1 MRNLILSALIASTG
15 LFALQAQA
23 EPIQAGKQYVELNS
37 AVPVAVP
44 GKVEVVELFW
54 YGCPHC
60 YQFESTINPWAE
72 QLPEDVNFVRIPA
85 MFGGLWNL
93 HGQAFL
99 TLESMKVEHRVHSAV
114 FDAMHKQGKKLTTLE
129 EFADF
134 VATQGVDR
142 ATFLKTF
149 NSFAVKS
156 QVEKAKK
163 LAKAYQITGVPVL
176 VVGGKYRFD
185 IGSSGGMAQ
194 TLKVADHL
202 IDHAEAWTLSARQV
216 ASLRWF
222 AKAVD
227 AHARV
232 LLSSDPAT
240 RYETIQWVMWQMGG
254 VGPMFG
260 QLGFFHKFAGKDY
273 EDKRP
278 RDRYVAESKRL
289 LKVLDER
296 LAGRQW
302 VMGDQYTIADIA
314 ILPWVRNLVGFYG
327 AGDLVEFDQFKEVQ
341 RVLAAFVA
349 RPAVARGLAIPARG

>member
-15 LFALQAQA
+15 LFAMQAQA

-37 AVPVAVP
+37 GVPVAVP

-202 IDHAEAWTLSARQV
+202 IDL
-216 ASLRWF
+216 
-222 AKAVD
+222 
-227 AHARV
+227 
-232 LLSSDPAT
+232 
-240 RYETIQWVMWQMGG
+240 
-254 VGPMFG
+254 
-260 QLGFFHKFAGKDY
+260 
-273 EDKRP
+273 
-278 RDRYVAESKRL
+278 
-289 LKVLDER
+289 ER
-296 LAGRQW
+296 TQ
-302 VMGDQYTIADIA
+302 
-314 ILPWVRNLVGFYG
+314 P
-327 AGDLVEFDQFKEVQ
+327 
-341 RVLAAFVA
+341 
-349 RPAVARGLAIPARG
+349 